1 MKEKQFRYI
10 LGQRVD
16 FTSYHD
22 AKKIILNLSK
32 INKASFICASNVHMV
47 MESYDDYNF
56 QNIVNTSNLVTPDG
70 MPLVWALKL
79 LGIKNAVRVYGPKL
93 MMDLLSLYSKEN
105 LPIGLYGGTE
115 KTKNMLLKIL
125 PQKYKGLKINYS
137 YSPPFRKIL
146 DEEKKEINQ
155 KIIESKCKI
164 LFVALGC
171 PKQEKWM
178 FENYK
183 ELSIPLIGV
192 GAAFD
197 FIANP
202 KNQAP
207 VLMQKIGLEWFYRLT
222 TEPKRLWYRYLYH
235 NPRFIAL
242 FSKQL
247 LCDRLFRKV

>member
-22 AKKIILNLSK
+22 AKKIILNFSK

-115 KTKNMLLKIL
+115 KTNNMLLKI
-125 PQKYKGLKINYS
+125 K
-137 YSPPFRKIL
+137 
-146 DEEKKEINQ
+146 
-155 KIIESKCKI
+155 
-164 LFVALGC
+164 
-171 PKQEKWM
+171 
-178 FENYK
+178 
-183 ELSIPLIGV
+183 
-192 GAAFD
+192 
-197 FIANP
+197 
-202 KNQAP
+202 
-207 VLMQKIGLEWFYRLT
+207 T
-222 TEPKRLWYRYLYH
+222 
-235 NPRFIAL
+235 
-242 FSKQL
+242 
-247 LCDRLFRKV
+247 